1 MSGKRFKEGKS
12 KENSIFSEVRPIA
25 LSIQRL
31 AKQASQ
37 QYSLEVDAVIRER
50 SMNPERIEHL
60 LDGMLDF
67 CFDEGML
74 AIYKKLCR
82 YYFSIAPDATVS
94 YIYAYRDLWDNEQ
107 RDQSE

>member
-37 QYSLEVDAVIRER
+37 QYSLEVDAVIREQSR
-50 SMNPERIEHL
+50 NRQRIEHL

-74 AIYKKLCR
+74 ALYKNLCR
-82 YYFSIAPDATVS
+82 YYFPIAPDVTVS
-94 YIYAYRDLWDNEQ
+94 YVYAYRDMWDTEK
-107 RDQSE
+107 DEKDE

>member
-37 QYSLEVDAVIRER
+37 QYSLEVDAVIREQSR
-50 SMNPERIEHL
+50 NRQRIEHL

-67 CFDEGML
+67 CFDKGML
-74 AIYKKLCR
+74 ILYKKLCW

-94 YIYAYRDLWDNEQ
+94 YIYAYRDLWDTEQ
-107 RDQSE
+107 GGQGE